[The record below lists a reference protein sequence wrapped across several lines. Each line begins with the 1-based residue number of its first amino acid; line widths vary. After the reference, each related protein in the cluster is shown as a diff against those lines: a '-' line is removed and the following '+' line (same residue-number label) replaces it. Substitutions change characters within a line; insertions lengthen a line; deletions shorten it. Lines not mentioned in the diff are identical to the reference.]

1 MQAQETHPT
10 ASDAEPAPFEHIL
23 CAVDGSRGSD
33 VAVEQA
39 LTLAGPAGVTFMAV
53 TDVRGSGAMQMAT
66 LGPQRAEGALAR
78 AGAAARAAGVGSSTV
93 LRRSADVRD
102 ALLEQASHY
111 DLLVLGT
118 HGAKR
123 RAGVLLG
130 DVAATALHRSP
141 VPLLL
146 ARPAPNGCVFP
157 KDLLLATDG
166 SAATL
171 AVAETAA
178 KLALRHGARVT
189 LLHAGWGT
197 TDGHRGLA
205 EQRALVADRIGVE
218 PAILELPGHAPEVI
232 AETAH
237 RLPVSLVVT
246 GSRMLTGIRSLG
258 SVSERVGQM
267 APCSVLVLRG

>member
-1 MQAQETHPT
+1 MQAQQTQS
-10 ASDAEPAPFEHIL
+10 AANDAEPAPFAHIL

-39 LTLAGPAGVTFMAV
+39 ITLAGPAGLTFIAV
-53 TDVRGSGAMQMAT
+53 TDVRGAGAMRMST
-66 LGPQRAEGALAR
+66 LGPQRAEDALAR
-78 AGAAARAAGVGSSTV
+78 AAAAARDAGVGTSTV
-93 LRRSADVRD
+93 LRRADDVRD

-146 ARPAPNGCVFP
+146 ARPAPHDRVFP
-157 KDLLLATDG
+157 KDLLVATDG
-166 SAATL
+166 SEPTL
-171 AVAETAA
+171 AVAEAA
-178 KLALRHGARVT
+178 AVIARRHGAHVT
-189 LLHAGWGT
+189 LLHAGFGAP
-197 TDGHRGLA
+197 DIRHGLIEQQALLA
-205 EQRALVADRIGVE
+205 ERTGVE
-218 PAILELPGHAPEVI
+218 PPILELPGSASNVI
-232 AETAH
+232 AETA
-237 RLPVSLVVT
+237 RELPVSLIVI
-246 GSRMLTGIRSLG
+246 GSRMLTGVRALG
-258 SVSERVGQM
+258 SVSERLGQV